1 MRIADMK
8 IGARLAL
15 GFGAVMVLLLVIA
28 VLGNLQLGR
37 LADGIGLIVKDRYP
51 KTVMANTVQ
60 IQVNKI
66 ALDIR
71 DILLTDDPQ
80 RIKALVAD
88 ATAADRKMN
97 ESLARLKEVARS
109 EEDKR
114 YVDAAIAARQAYV
127 PARDKL
133 LALALAG
140 QVDEAKQYLPQQ
152 FMPVQIKYFIAL
164 DAMFDYQGGL
174 MDAAGE
180 AATQDS
186 ASARNI
192 INGLALAALLLAAG
206 VAWLVSR
213 SIARPLVNA
222 VEVARRVAQG
232 DLSAQVEVRS
242 RDETGE
248 LMMALKLMND
258 NLRNIVSRVRLGTDT
273 IHHAAEEIASG
284 NLDLSA
290 RTEQQAGSI
299 EETSAAMEELTS
311 TVRQNAD
318 NARQATELAG
328 NASHIAVQGGAVVEQ
343 VVRTMAD
350 INASSRQIV
359 DIISVIDGI
368 AFQTNILALN
378 AAVEAARAGEQGRG
392 FAVVAS
398 EVRSLAQRSAT
409 AAREIKELI
418 NDSVGRIDSGATLVQ
433 QAGSTMHDVVQ
444 SVQRVNAIITEISAA
459 SREQSSGIE
468 EIHRAITLMDEST
481 QQNAALVEEAAAAA
495 QAMRHQAGELQE
507 AVEVFRLGT

>member
-114 YVDAAIAARQAYV
+114 YVDAAIAARHAYV

-299 EETSAAMEELTS
+299 EETCRHGRTDLY
-311 TVRQNAD
+311 
-318 NARQATELAG
+318 RQAKRRQCPPGHRAGRQCLA
-328 NASHIAVQGGAVVEQ
+328 HCRTRWCGGRAGSQ
-343 VVRTMAD
+343 DDGRHQC
-350 INASSRQIV
+350 SSRQIV

-378 AAVEAARAGEQGRG
+378 AAVEAARAGTGTRLRG
-392 FAVVAS
+392 GGLGSAVTGA
-398 EVRSLAQRSAT
+398 AQRHRRPRDQGADQRFGGPHRQRRHAGT
-409 AAREIKELI
+409 A
-418 NDSVGRIDSGATLVQ
+418 GRQHHA
-433 QAGSTMHDVVQ
+433 
-444 SVQRVNAIITEISAA
+444 
-459 SREQSSGIE
+459 
-468 EIHRAITLMDEST
+468 
-481 QQNAALVEEAAAAA
+481 
-495 QAMRHQAGELQE
+495 
-507 AVEVFRLGT
+507 

>member
-114 YVDAAIAARQAYV
+114 YVDAAIAARHAYV

-299 EETSAAMEELTS
+299 EETAAMEELTS

-328 NASHIAVQGGAVVEQ
+328 NARTLPYK
-343 VVRTMAD
+343 VVRW
-350 INASSRQIV
+350 
-359 DIISVIDGI
+359 
-368 AFQTNILALN
+368 
-378 AAVEAARAGEQGRG
+378 
-392 FAVVAS
+392 
-398 EVRSLAQRSAT
+398 
-409 AAREIKELI
+409 
-418 NDSVGRIDSGATLVQ
+418 
-433 QAGSTMHDVVQ
+433 
-444 SVQRVNAIITEISAA
+444 
-459 SREQSSGIE
+459 
-468 EIHRAITLMDEST
+468 
-481 QQNAALVEEAAAAA
+481 
-495 QAMRHQAGELQE
+495 
-507 AVEVFRLGT
+507 